1 MNAPDIIKRCLG
13 LYQDLDFAY
22 VKEWKKKTGKSA
34 IGFFPVYVPKEL
46 IHAAGMLPVGLMGA
60 GDQLEIIRGDAYF
73 QSYICH
79 IPRSTIELAVSGR
92 LDCMDGFLF
101 PAICDVIRNLS
112 GMFQTILTKK
122 YIKYMD
128 YPQNFKRELGGKFY
142 QYEMRDLLAGLTAL
156 SGKPVSDE
164 AILNSIGIYNE
175 NRRVIEELYELRAQS
190 PHLISA
196 YDLYLL
202 VWSSNILE
210 VTEHTQMLRDYKK
223 DVLRTADSVRPQ
235 DNVRVVVTG
244 AFCEQPPLMMIKS
257 LELSG
262 CYIVDDDWV
271 LGARYIT
278 GDIKAAGDPLL
289 ALSDSY
295 MYQAVSTASRYE
307 GDQEKGRF
315 LIDQVKRRRAEGV
328 IFCAPSFCDPALL
341 ERPMLHEALKAA
353 KIPYTSMK
361 YAENTGQFQV
371 VKEQSGTFAD
381 SIKLWG

>member
-1 MNAPDIIKRCLG
+1 MNAPEIIKRCLC
-13 LYQDLDFAY
+13 LYQDIDLSS
-22 VKEWKKKTGKSA
+22 VKEWKKQTGKAA

-79 IPRSTIELAVSGR
+79 IPRSTIEMAVSGR

-112 GMFQTILTKK
+112 GMFQTILKEK

-128 YPQNFKRELGGKFY
+128 YPQNFKRELGGQFY
-142 QYEMRDLLAGLTAL
+142 QYEMRDLLNGLSRI
-156 SGKPVSDE
+156 SGRPITDE
-164 AILNSIGIYNE
+164 AIGHSIRLFNE

-202 VWSSNILE
+202 VWSSNVLE
-210 VTEHTQMLRDYKK
+210 VTEHTQMLREYKK
-223 DVLRTADSVRPQ
+223 DILKNADALRTQ

-271 LGARYIT
+271 LGARYIVGDIEGEIE
-278 GDIKAAGDPLL
+278 GDIKTKGDPLA
-289 ALSDSY
+289 ALSDAY
-295 MYQAVSTASRYE
+295 LYQAVSTASRYE
-307 GDQEKGRF
+307 GDAEKGRF
-315 LIDQVKRRRAEGV
+315 LIEQVKKRRAEGV

-361 YAENTGQFQV
+361 YSENTGQ
-371 VKEQSGTFAD
+371 
-381 SIKLWG
+381 